1 MRKKI
6 IAAVL
11 AAMMLLAIAGCAG
24 SGNEAQQGKE
34 GGTVTEK
41 PAEGN
46 LIKVEPASAD
56 IGIWYSVWYRFD
68 PEDPNNSNKNLWKA
82 WDIRYDP
89 ILPDGTYGLYD
100 SGDKEL
106 IMFHLKEL
114 TEAGI
119 DFMVCFS
126 RFNFSSFCLSK
137 TPKGRS

>member
-106 IMFHLKEL
+106 IMFH
-114 TEAGI
+114 
-119 DFMVCFS
+119 
-126 RFNFSSFCLSK
+126 
-137 TPKGRS
+137 